1 MRWPRIARGDD
12 LPWWLARLRWTLRG
26 ESALIGFVAAV
37 IVDALL
43 LTLLPVR
50 GDGGPFTRALLVGIA
65 LNLVLVVVGG
75 AIGARLLRRRDPS
88 LPRLVARDRA
98 ATYAMLA
105 GIVVVCLAG
114 IVHRPAV
121 TAERDKIADVIAT
134 ARGLAKRTAPAV
146 VREHLDRIDV
156 RRLTTNVY
164 RACFSLGQP
173 DRAWCAIVRRDGPDF
188 RARHDLDTRPNDKA
202 GGVAG
207 PAPVELRE
215 P

>member
-50 GDGGPFTRALLVGIA
+50 GDGGPFTRALLVGIV
-65 LNLVLVVVGG
+65 LNLVLVAVGG

-98 ATYAMLA
+98 ATYAMLG

-121 TAERDKIADVIAT
+121 TAERNKIADVIST
-134 ARGLAKRTAPAV
+134 ARDLAKRTAPAI
-146 VREHLDRIDV
+146 VREHLDRLDV

-164 RACFSLGQP
+164 RVCFSLGSP
-173 DRAWCAIVRRDGPDF
+173 
-188 RARHDLDTRPNDKA
+188 T
-202 GGVAG
+202 
-207 PAPVELRE
+207 APGA
-215 P
+215 

>member
-50 GDGGPFTRALLVGIA
+50 GDGGPFTRALLVGIV
-65 LNLVLVVVGG
+65 LNLVLVAVGG

-98 ATYAMLA
+98 ATYAMLG

-121 TAERDKIADVIAT
+121 TAERNKIADVIST
-134 ARGLAKRTAPAV
+134 ARDLAKRTAPAI
-146 VREHLDRIDV
+146 VREHLDRLDV

-164 RACFSLGQP
+164 RVCFSLGQP
-173 DRAWCAIVRRDGPDF
+173 DRAWCVNVRRDGPGF